1 METLSGGRD
10 PRATSSRRQE
20 EPAGK
25 LEKKKERKAGAL
37 GAAPPKARST
47 RGRGT
52 GLTENAM
59 LRREQV
65 CECTQVGRQLTGAPS
80 DRLKRL
86 NCCVLQAAPGGKNP
100 ARRASPA
107 GGWGWGGEKMG
118 RGRAGRGTAMVFFF
132 KLF

>member
-1 METLSGGRD
+1 MKHFLEEGTHEPHLQGDKRSQQE
-10 PRATSSRRQE
+10 SRKR
-20 EPAGK
+20 
-25 LEKKKERKAGAL
+25 RKRNAGAL

-59 LRREQV
+59 LRREQA

-80 DRLKRL
+80 DRLKCL

-107 GGWGWGGEKMG
+107 GGGGGENG
-118 RGRAGRGTAMVFFF
+118 QGAGRQGNGDSFFF